1 MLIFPLSLTSCTV
14 SIARKSFCYW
24 KIQPE
29 IKYNIFC
36 YFFAIFR
43 FSCYTLKTNDRQ
55 KYEAIFNN
63 SNEFPC
69 YIEVG
74 KSLLYQT
81 HADPF
86 CNSMHP
92 CTPPSL
98 PHSRLFPS
106 STSSIQKLSY
116 YQLVRKLMCKSN
128 TYFSLDVSLIQI
140 LA

>member
-1 MLIFPLSLTSCTV
+1 M
-14 SIARKSFCYW
+14 K
-24 KIQPE
+24 
-29 IKYNIFC
+29 
-36 YFFAIFR
+36 R
-43 FSCYTLKTNDRQ
+43 F
-55 KYEAIFNN
+55 FNN